1 MLKNI
6 YNSLFPRH
14 FHENS
19 MKKFRRL
26 KQTLSVDNILVLGNG
41 PSLNCMD
48 TYQASKFDIRVACNH
63 FYNHPL
69 SKEMLVDFYC
79 ISDPRLLFPIDF
91 YWLNNV
97 KKCSPD
103 HLVVPS
109 KFFYLSLFYRNKLLF
124 YNYEGDKKIWLDQ
137 RPCLDISASL
147 PSGDTVVCDISIP
160 LAVSLGAKKITFIG
174 VDLTHSPSG
183 VKHAYDESKIKSKR
197 RDDNYLI
204 NIWPSNTSR
213 SLYLQFRSIL
223 QMGLQIEVIN
233 PSSSFSKVL
242 ERAQADTNL

>member
-1 MLKNI
+1 
-6 YNSLFPRH
+6 
-14 FHENS
+14 
-19 MKKFRRL
+19 
-26 KQTLSVDNILVLGNG
+26 
-41 PSLNCMD
+41 MD
-48 TYQASKFDIRVACNH
+48 AYQASKFDIRVACNH

-91 YWLNNV
+91 YWLNNE
-97 KKCSPD
+97 KMLSD

-109 KFFYLSLFYRNKLLF
+109 KFFYLSLFIGTNFCFIIMR
-124 YNYEGDKKIWLDQ
+124 ETKKFWLDQ
-137 RPCLDISASL
+137 RPCLDISVSL

-160 LAVSLGAKKITFIG
+160 LAVSLGAKITFIG
-174 VDLTHSPSG
+174 VDMTHSPTG

-233 PSSSFSKVL
+233 PQVHFSKVL
-242 ERAQADTNL
+242 ERAHKPIQIFKLILKDSVKNETKHN